1 MYKEA
6 EEQISKGLSPFSRFL
21 LGSVAG
27 LFGVM
32 MILIAPPTDKEIY
45 FYIFGG
51 FCLVICLAC
60 IFKGRV
66 RQFLGSIVGT
76 VLVILS
82 GLYLS
87 SQIIEGGPLFSVRS
101 DQSIFNAILFGVFF
115 GVPGFTYAVKTKFG
129 FARKSPNK

>member
-51 FCLVICLAC
+51 FCLVICL
-60 IFKGRV
+60 G
-66 RQFLGSIVGT
+66 
-76 VLVILS
+76 
-82 GLYLS
+82 
-87 SQIIEGGPLFSVRS
+87 S